1 MRGFDYQFLGKCEDC
16 QGELWTGIVH
26 EQHLTREDA
35 ITLGEECDS
44 PWMPYKGVCS
54 PMKYCKCADPFPK
67 NGTISLHAVYHWT
80 DDEGQGAYIGEK
92 Q

>member
-1 MRGFDYQFLGKCEDC
+1 MNNAIRRKNK
-16 QGELWTGIVH
+16 IVYLKNKIWDIVD
-26 EQHLTREDA
+26 EQHLTREEA
-35 ITLGEECDS
+35 HTLGWECDEH
-44 PWMPYKGVCS
+44 WMPYSGPCL
-54 PMKYCKCADPFPK
+54 PMKHCKCEDPFPK